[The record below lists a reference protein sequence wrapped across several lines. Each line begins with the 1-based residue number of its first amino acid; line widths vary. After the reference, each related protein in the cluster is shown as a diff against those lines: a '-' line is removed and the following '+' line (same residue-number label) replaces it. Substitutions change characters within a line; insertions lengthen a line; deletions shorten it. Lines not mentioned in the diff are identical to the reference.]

1 MATFLSININIAGV
15 RLMSP
20 RPWPLTVTCHDTSQ
34 LSLSLSGC
42 AQLYCAPLSRG
53 GDGDGDDMMMMGRA
67 SWVLSVVTAP
77 SVHRKPLLPD
87 TSPLSIQNTCAVS
100 QCCILLHSGLMLSI
114 KACDVSCHSLHAS
127 SEL

>member
-20 RPWPLTVTCHDTSQ
+20 RPWPLTVTCHATSQ

-42 AQLYCAPLSRG
+42 AQLYCAPLSQG
-53 GDGDGDDMMMMGRA
+53 GDGDDMMMIG
-67 SWVLSVVTAP
+67 VVTAP

-114 KACDVSCHSLHAS
+114 KACDVSCHSMHAS